1 MGMVKGRE
9 EVRSS
14 IMKKLTALLKIIVI
28 LIEHL
33 GFARHGLSTLP
44 VRAHQ
49 KPHGGIPVF
58 ISYTCCD
65 KPPQT

>member
-1 MGMVKGRE
+1 MVKGRE

-49 KPHGGIPVF
+49 KPHEGD
-58 ISYTCCD
+58 TCIHLLHLL
-65 KPPQT
+65 

>member
-1 MGMVKGRE
+1 MVKGRE

-33 GFARHGLSTLP
+33 GFARQIL
-44 VRAHQ
+44 
-49 KPHGGIPVF
+49 
-58 ISYTCCD
+58 
-65 KPPQT
+65 